1 MATGKLYGYDVALP
15 FCIAG
20 FISGNCDITRLAS
33 STNFGWLAIAL
44 TETTFP
50 FSLTLN
56 AILILCTPVKPTL
69 PAISLLNLSDKNDVE
84 KFGNEIGRVGKE
96 IKSNRNKDLITKFFG
111 IEDFEKK
118 IGVVSHQKFDGRKP
132 NCFVD
137 SFLYYLC
144 ELCYEEENEK
154 LILCIGSNPIGID
167 GYLERNWR
175 RIGIN
180 QPIQYGNYR

>member
-1 MATGKLYGYDVALP
+1 MRQNTMRKMYMNLVDGCDVIIYFTHRNP
-15 FCIAG
+15 NENKFGDEIKRRCKRKNEK
-20 FISGNCDITRLAS
+20 FIEVELKT
-33 STNFGWLAIAL
+33 
-44 TETTFP
+44 
-50 FSLTLN
+50 
-56 AILILCTPVKPTL
+56 
-69 PAISLLNLSDKNDVE
+69 LNLSNKNDVE
-84 KFGNEIGRVGKE
+84 KIGNEIGRVGKE

-137 SFLYYLC
+137 SFLYHLC

-154 LILCIGSNPIGID
+154 LILCIGNNPIGMD